1 MYSHRSL
8 RPFCLILLFVGTLM
22 MLMSCSAST
31 LPLPEVIQ
39 ADALG
44 YSTVNEE
51 WTTVSDL
58 ANAAD
63 CVVSA
68 KVISAEPFSDNGT
81 WRYQMQVV
89 QDLSNNVNTTGCA
102 PDTIY
107 VYTWDGDAYAL
118 QKEYIL
124 FLKQATIKAY
134 PHIVYTELV
143 PSMCIDISDT
153 TSVFSL
159 RESVAWESSSAV
171 LNAAKRAAE
180 EANAPAILYI
190 DTVASYAEALDAADE
205 IWLIEIDAF
214 VSNVNEYL
222 DKYDYTILQVLKGSY
237 DITQPGA
244 ESYRE
249 SLPVSSQVEV
259 GQQYL
264 LLKEH
269 TPGGMAHVSGE
280 YSLISAESAFFQ
292 QAIDA
297 YSPVE

>member
-1 MYSHRSL
+1 
-8 RPFCLILLFVGTLM
+8 
-22 MLMSCSAST
+22 MLVSCSTGA
-31 LPLPEVIQ
+31 LLLPEVIRP
-39 ADALG
+39 DALG

-58 ANAAD
+58 ANAAN
-63 CVVSA
+63 CIVTA
-68 KVISAEPFSDNGT
+68 KPISVEQFSNNGT

-89 QDLSNNVNTTGCA
+89 QDLSSNVNTTGC
-102 PDTIY
+102 DSGTIY
-107 VYTWDGDAYAL
+107 VYTWDSNAYEL
-118 QKEYIL
+118 QKEYLL
-124 FLKQATIKAY
+124 FLNEATIKAY

-143 PSMCIDISDT
+143 PYMSINISDT

-159 RESVAWESSSAV
+159 HESVAWESSLNV
-171 LNAAKRAAE
+171 LNAAKLAAE
-180 EANAPAILYI
+180 NANAPAIIYS
-190 DTVASYAEALDAADE
+190 DTVASYSEALEVADE
-205 IWLIEIDAF
+205 IWLIEIDTL

-237 DITQPGA
+237 DITQPGS

-269 TPGGMAHVSGE
+269 TLGGMAPVSGE
-280 YSLISAESAFFQ
+280 YSLISADSVFSQ
-292 QAIDA
+292 QIIDL
-297 YSPVE
+297 YSSVE